1 MANFYY
7 RKGPSSSDKLDKHLE
22 EHLKLSDAHLS
33 ERILKDMEESEKKGS
48 RKLERKKSIVIN
60 NMEMPVNNANEEN
73 I

>member
-1 MANFYY
+1 
-7 RKGPSSSDKLDKHLE
+7 LE

-33 ERILKDMEESEKKGS
+33 EKILKDMENSEKKGS